1 MSETAIENIE
11 EVKSYTLR
19 KLCADDIFPF
29 CSIINQ
35 IGFKE
40 FKACFE
46 SEESIGRIKKL
57 MDGERTIDATS
68 IGIPIAMDVAGIIFA
83 NIEKCKGS
91 LYQLLSQL
99 SGLTK
104 DEIAALDLDVFM
116 EMIIDVVKKEEFKSF
131 FKAASKLF
139 N

>member
-1 MSETAIENIE
+1 MSETIEKIE
-11 EVKSYTLR
+11 ETKPYTLR

-40 FKACFE
+40 IKGCFE
-46 SEESIGRIKKL
+46 KPEIKEML
-57 MDGERTIDATS
+57 LGENADAS
-68 IGIPIAMDVAGIIFA
+68 AVGLPIAMDIVGIIFA
-83 NIEKCKGS
+83 NMEKCKGS

-104 DEIAALDLDVFM
+104 EEIAALDIDVFA

-131 FKAASKLF
+131 FKVASKLF
-139 N
+139 K

>member
-1 MSETAIENIE
+1 MNEVIEKIE
-11 EVKSYTLR
+11 EVKPYTLR

-29 CSIINQ
+29 CTVINQ

-40 FKACFE
+40 FKACFSNPE
-46 SEESIGRIKKL
+46 SVEMIKK
-57 MDGERTIDATS
+57 ITS
-68 IGIPIAMDVAGIIFA
+68 GDESVSIESVGIPIAMDVAGIIFA
-83 NIEKCKGS
+83 NIEKCKSS

-104 DEIAALDLDVFM
+104 EEIAALDIDVFA

-131 FKAASKLF
+131 FKVASKLF

>member
-1 MSETAIENIE
+1 MSEAVIE
-11 EVKSYTLR
+11 KPYTLR

-40 FKACFE
+40 IKGCFE
-46 SEESIGRIKKL
+46 KPEIKEMISGESV
-57 MDGERTIDATS
+57 DAS
-68 IGIPIAMDVAGIIFA
+68 AVGLPIAMDIAGIILA
-83 NIEKCKGS
+83 NVENCKGS

-104 DEIAALDLDVFM
+104 EEIAALDIDVFA
-116 EMIIDVVKKEEFKSF
+116 EMIIDVAKKEEFKSF
-131 FKAASKLF
+131 FKVASKLF
-139 N
+139 K

>member
-1 MSETAIENIE
+1 MIEATELET
-11 EVKSYTLR
+11 KPYTLR

-40 FKACFE
+40 FQACFE
-46 SEESIGRIKKL
+46 KPEIKEIVK
-57 MDGERTIDATS
+57 GENADVS
-68 IGIPIAMDVAGIIFA
+68 SVGFMIAMDVAGIIFA

-104 DEIAALDLDVFM
+104 DEISTMDLDVFM

-139 N
+139 K